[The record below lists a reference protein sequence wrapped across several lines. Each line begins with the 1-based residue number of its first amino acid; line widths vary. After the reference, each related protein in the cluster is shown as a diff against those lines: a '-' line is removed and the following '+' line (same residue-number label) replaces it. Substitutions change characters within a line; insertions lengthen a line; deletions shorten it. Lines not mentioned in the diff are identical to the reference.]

1 MKKLSF
7 FLFSLM
13 AVTLFCSCGSDDDP
27 VNKQTFA
34 MATNTRAL
42 DNGNVQFSKGQIK
55 VELNYTNG
63 TIQFS
68 NDYKDAS
75 GMSHTITTPEM
86 KYTASHGTVYRF
98 QNGPSSAYVE
108 GVAGLE
114 GFIDFSTGMM
124 WFNFGDGNSTVITT
138 TNLLYAYATTSITNL
153 ENGNHGEHQQSA
165 YLFTPDSKGE
175 TCTMSISNFMPN
187 LNSTVEAQEIQY
199 SGLTMTPTEA
209 GYVITA
215 DEAESSYKGFYTIT
229 DVNITLDAQC
239 RNING
244 SFKCNGL
251 EMHIS
256 GPLFGN

>member
-7 FLFSLM
+7 LFLALM
-13 AVTLFCSCGSDDDP
+13 AVTMLCSCGSDDEP

-42 DNGNVQFSKGQIK
+42 DNGNVQFSQGQIK
-55 VELNYTNG
+55 VELDYTNG
-63 TIQFS
+63 TIKFTS
-68 NDYKDAS
+68 DYKDAN
-75 GMSHTITTPEM
+75 GQSHSITTPEM

-98 QNGPSSAYVE
+98 QNGPASASVE
-108 GVAGLE
+108 GLE

-124 WFNFGDGNSTVITT
+124 WLTFGDGNSTVITT
-138 TNLLYAYATTSITNL
+138 TNLLYAYVTTAITNT

-165 YLFTPDSKGE
+165 YLFVPDSKGE
-175 TCTMSISNFMPN
+175 TCSMSISNFMPN
-187 LNSTVEAQEIQY
+187 LNNSVEAQEILY
-199 SGLTMTPTEA
+199 SGLTLTPTEA

-215 DEAESSYKGFYTIT
+215 DSVESSYKGFYTIT

-244 SFKCNGL
+244 SFLCNGL

-256 GPLFGN
+256 GPLFGSN